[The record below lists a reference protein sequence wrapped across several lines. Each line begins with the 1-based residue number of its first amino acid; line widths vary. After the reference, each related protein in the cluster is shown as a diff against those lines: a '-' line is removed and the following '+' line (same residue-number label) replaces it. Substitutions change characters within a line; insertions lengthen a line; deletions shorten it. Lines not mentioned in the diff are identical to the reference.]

1 MTVPGKEGTLC
12 IRARMSHS
20 RATLEE
26 RHSGRMEL
34 PMPEPRSRRAEEAA
48 GEKCGA
54 KEFGYFSKCKDKG
67 RKQKSDY
74 DRTFILKLQ
83 FWQPYRQRSIRGW
96 EKGTSREEGP
106 VGYFTR

>member
-1 MTVPGKEGTLC
+1 MHKGENEPFTCDPGGKAFWADG
-12 IRARMSHS
+12 A
-20 RATLEE
+20 ADA
-26 RHSGRMEL
+26 
-34 PMPEPRSRRAEEAA
+34 MPEPRSRRAEEAA

-67 RKQKSDY
+67 LKQKSDY